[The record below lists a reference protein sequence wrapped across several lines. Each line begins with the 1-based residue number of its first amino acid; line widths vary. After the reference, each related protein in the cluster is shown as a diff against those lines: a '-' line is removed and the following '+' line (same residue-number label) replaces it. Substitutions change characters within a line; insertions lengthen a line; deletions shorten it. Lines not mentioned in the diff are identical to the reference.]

1 MTPAALGD
9 SAPALEDRHS
19 YMSDVPGESRAKGGF
34 EDRVVKPLACVRE
47 GAEPRAYRGDH
58 QEWCRTFEALV
69 PSRDAVPQSA
79 CRGGADT

>member
-1 MTPAALGD
+1 MTPAPLGN
-9 SAPALEDRHS
+9 SAPALEDPHS

-34 EDRVVKPLACVRE
+34 EDRVAKPLACVRE

>member
-1 MTPAALGD
+1 MMPAPLGT
-9 SAPALEDRHS
+9 SIPALENAHA
-19 YMSDVPGESRAKGGF
+19 YTSDVPGESPAKGGL
-34 EDRVVKPLACVRE
+34 EDRVAKPLACVRE
-47 GAEPRAYRGDH
+47 GVEPRAGRGDR